1 MLSHIHYGLLIL
13 FAMFT
18 IIVLIDFFMANL
30 SSILCVS
37 ISYPISSHATFFKVW
52 SFEPQQIVAIL
63 TQYVPF
69 SQRVL
74 APWPYLVP
82 SLVPIIIAH
91 AACTL
96 FLVTFHAHVLWYMA
110 TSLGPL
116 RGHLTLLPLLA
127 NARLALSLKLLPF
140 WASLPFVCAPAFWG
154 FSNLP

>member
-1 MLSHIHYGLLIL
+1 MLSHIHYSLLIL

-63 TQYVPF
+63 THYVPF
-69 SQRVL
+69 SRRVL
-74 APWPYLVP
+74 PPWPYFVAL
-82 SLVPIIIAH
+82 LVPIIVAH

-96 FLVTFHAHVLWYMA
+96 FLVTFNAHAFYGIWP
-110 TSLGPL
+110 TPQ
-116 RGHLTLLPLLA
+116 
-127 NARLALSLKLLPF
+127 AL
-140 WASLPFVCAPAFWG
+140 
-154 FSNLP
+154 